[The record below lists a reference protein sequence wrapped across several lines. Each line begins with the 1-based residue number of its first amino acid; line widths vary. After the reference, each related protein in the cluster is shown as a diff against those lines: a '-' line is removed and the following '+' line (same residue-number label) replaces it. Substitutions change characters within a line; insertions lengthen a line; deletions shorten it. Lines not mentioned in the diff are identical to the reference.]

1 MYSTCGNSA
10 HYIAEIS
17 YSLSFMRYLA
27 ALNKDCS
34 RFHSLREQ
42 TPFSALIKI
51 FYLLF
56 NFFWQAPARPPFRGH
71 FPWSWGRP
79 RNRGSSVIDKMNF
92 YCIRGIPDPL
102 PWLISDLAHRE
113 QYDMVHHHV
122 SSFNNVV
129 CGVPQSSLL
138 LTSPFPLSSISLMFF
153 TLQVTCH
160 LSFLRMIL
168 IYLYVIKTWLLKQ
181 ILIKSSFLFRLGL
194 MQINSLSTL
203 KSLRSLFLF
212 IFSTAQTDYPI
223 RINIFF
229 NNYAKKYPI
238 KINNSPIVR
247 VQKAYFLETWLGNFT
262 SLLST
267 IV

>member
-17 YSLSFMRYLA
+17 YSLSFMLYLV

-34 RFHSLREQ
+34 RFHSLRKQ

-79 RNRGSSVIDKMNF
+79 LNRGSSVIDKMNF

-102 PWLISDLAHRE
+102 PWLTSDLAHRE

-138 LTSPFPLSSISLMFF
+138 LTDPFPLVYRWCFSLFKSP
-153 TLQVTCH
+153 V
-160 LSFLRMIL
+160 
-168 IYLYVIKTWLLKQ
+168 IYPSCVWYWYICT
-181 ILIKSSFLFRLGL
+181 
-194 MQINSLSTL
+194 
-203 KSLRSLFLF
+203 SLRRGYLS
-212 IFSTAQTDYPI
+212 
-223 RINIFF
+223 
-229 NNYAKKYPI
+229 KY
-238 KINNSPIVR
+238 
-247 VQKAYFLETWLGNFT
+247 
-262 SLLST
+262 
-267 IV
+267 